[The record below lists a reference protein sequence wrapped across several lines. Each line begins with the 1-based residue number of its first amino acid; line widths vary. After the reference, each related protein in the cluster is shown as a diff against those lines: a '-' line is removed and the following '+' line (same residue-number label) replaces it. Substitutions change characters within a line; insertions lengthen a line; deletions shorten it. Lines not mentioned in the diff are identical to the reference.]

1 MSQRR
6 ARRGIHMDQSELL
19 FNKGCGYYGNAAWQ
33 GLCSKCWREEY
44 QQSNPPRLQ
53 SNIQYITRFCN
64 PSRLMNGEDGYY
76 FTNQCC
82 AVAFIEK
89 LDAQSLNLDPVD
101 FESYMLGQAFP
112 RRPEVDSGWPQIDT
126 AASIPALAQVNQN
139 LDLLSGLRSRQE
151 RVLEVGQSM
160 QSDLITWQESVER
173 EVQEILEKY
182 SLEISPPALSAIDSD
197 NMENDRL
204 PLTPQV
210 FAG

>member
-1 MSQRR
+1 
-6 ARRGIHMDQSELL
+6 
-19 FNKGCGYYGNAAWQ
+19 
-33 GLCSKCWREEY
+33 
-44 QQSNPPRLQ
+44 
-53 SNIQYITRFCN
+53 
-64 PSRLMNGEDGYY
+64 
-76 FTNQCC
+76 
-82 AVAFIEK
+82 
-89 LDAQSLNLDPVD
+89 
-101 FESYMLGQAFP
+101 MLGQAFP

-151 RVLEVGQSM
+151 RVLEVAQSM

-182 SLEISPPALSAIDSD
+182 PLEISPPALSAIDSD

-210 FAG
+210 LLGNISPEWEARGLLELMIPPLCNALSRHWLFTMARFRNWQPPRVYTATILNILTHCKPSRLLSIFPLDPFPKAFTDLN